1 MTLSPSRRHTV
12 LLIDDDDVIRESLT
26 VCLEGL
32 SPSPWILQARNGSE
46 GVDQLAEHQVDLVIT
61 DLEMPVMD
69 GFTFLARLAN
79 HRPRIP
85 AMVIT
90 SHGNQE
96 TAVQLRRHG
105 VCQLIPKPFECKSL
119 QKLVSHQLQNHHSA
133 ANGFSLT
140 AVLQLIEIERKSCT
154 VRLTKSIL
162 ESDLEGALYFQ
173 DGKLM
178 DAASENHVGEN
189 AVRELIS
196 WQDPL
201 IEIAKPA
208 QVAEAQVRTSIAEFL
223 VEQARA
229 AAQHTP
235 IDPRV
240 IKTSSAE
247 QNRLVEAIRHL
258 SGVVAVALYSW
269 PAAELISAVVSDD
282 HEPLATITGCST
294 EIFGVLRRLEAVYGE
309 NEAKSMFWLG
319 SRFLL
324 VHAIGP
330 DHCAVIAAD
339 PEHTTT
345 QLLRQQLRSMLMPSH
360 PG

>member
-1 MTLSPSRRHTV
+1 MTIPVNRRRTI
-12 LLIDDDDVIRESLT
+12 LLIDDDDIIRESLIL
-26 VCLEGL
+26 CLEGL
-32 SPSPWILQARNGSE
+32 SPSPWVLQARNGSE
-46 GVDQLAEHQVDLVIT
+46 GISQLAEHQVDLVIT

-79 HRPRIP
+79 HRPSIP

-90 SHGNQE
+90 SHGNAE
-96 TAVQLRRHG
+96 TADQLRHHG
-105 VCQLIPKPFECKSL
+105 VCQVIPKPFDCQRL
-119 QKLVSHQLQNHHSA
+119 QKLVSHQLKDHHGA
-133 ANGFSLT
+133 MGGFSLS
-140 AVLQLIEIERKSCT
+140 AVLHLIEIERKSCT

-196 WQDPL
+196 WLDPL
-201 IEIAKPA
+201 IEIEKPA

-223 VEQARA
+223 IEQARA
-229 AAQHTP
+229 AQQDP
-235 IDPRV
+235 IDPRA
-240 IKTSSAE
+240 IKTSSTE
-247 QNRLVEAIRHL
+247 QTRLVEAIRHL

-269 PAAELISAVVSDD
+269 PAAELISAVASDD
-282 HEPLATITGCST
+282 NEPLSTITGCAT
-294 EIFGVLRRLEAVYGE
+294 EIFGVLHRLEGAYGQSE
-309 NEAKSMFWLG
+309 HKSMFWLG
-319 SRFLL
+319 RRFLL

-345 QLLRQQLRSMLMPSH
+345 QILRQQLRSMLLPANQ
-360 PG
+360 P

>member
-12 LLIDDDDVIRESLT
+12 LLIDDDDVIRESLSL
-26 VCLEGL
+26 CLEGL

-46 GVDQLAEHQVDLVIT
+46 GVAQLAEHQVDLVIT

-69 GFTFLARLAN
+69 GFNFLARLAN

-96 TAVQLRRHG
+96 VAVQLRHHG
-105 VCQLIPKPFECKSL
+105 VCQVIPKPFDCMSL
-119 QKLVSHQLQNHHSA
+119 QRLVSHQLQNRHGAVS
-133 ANGFSLT
+133 GFSLT

-162 ESDLEGALYFQ
+162 ESDVEGALYFQ
-173 DGKLM
+173 AGKLM
-178 DAASENHVGEN
+178 DAASQNHIGEN

-196 WQDPL
+196 WPDPL
-201 IEIAKPA
+201 IEIEKPA

-229 AAQHTP
+229 AQQDP
-235 IDPRV
+235 IDPRA
-240 IKTSSAE
+240 IKTSSLE
-247 QNRLVEAIRHL
+247 QNRLVEAIHHL
-258 SGVVAVALYSW
+258 SGVVAIALFSW
-269 PAAELISAVVSDD
+269 PASVLLTAVTSNDDEPLSTLTSCAQEIFAVV
-282 HEPLATITGCST
+282 H
-294 EIFGVLRRLEAVYGE
+294 RLEAVYGAS
-309 NEAKSMFWLG
+309 EAKSLFWLG
-319 SRFLL
+319 NRFLL

-330 DHCAVIAAD
+330 DHCALIAAD
-339 PEHTTT
+339 PEHTTA
-345 QLLRQQLRSMLMPSH
+345 QILRQQLRSMLLPSQS
-360 PG
+360 G

>member
-1 MTLSPSRRHTV
+1 MTQSLSRRRTV
-12 LLIDDDDVIRESLT
+12 LLIDDDDVIRESLSL
-26 VCLEGL
+26 CLEGL
-32 SPSPWILQARNGSE
+32 SPSPWILEARNGSE
-46 GVDQLAEHQVDLVIT
+46 GISQLAEHQVDLVIT

-96 TAVQLRRHG
+96 VAVQLRHHG
-105 VCQLIPKPFECKSL
+105 VCQVIPKPFDCGNL
-119 QKLVSHQLQNHHSA
+119 QRLVAHQLQNPSGTVS
-133 ANGFSLT
+133 GFSLS
-140 AVLQLIEIERKSCT
+140 AVLQLIELERKSCT

-173 DGKLM
+173 NGRLM
-178 DAASENHVGEN
+178 DAASQNHIGEN

-201 IEIAKPA
+201 IEIEKPA

-223 VEQARA
+223 IEQARA
-229 AAQHTP
+229 AQQDP
-235 IDPRV
+235 IDPGAM
-240 IKTSSAE
+240 KTSSLE
-247 QNRLVEAIRHL
+247 QTRLIEAIQQL

-269 PAAELISAVVSDD
+269 PASELLTAVASSID
-282 HEPLATITGCST
+282 EPLATLTGCAR
-294 EIFGVLRRLEAVYGE
+294 EIFTVVHRLEAAYGTSE
-309 NEAKSMFWLG
+309 SKSLFWLG
-319 SRFLL
+319 NRFLL

-330 DHCAVIAAD
+330 DHCAIIAAD
-339 PEHTTT
+339 PEHTTA
-345 QLLRQQLRSMLMPSH
+345 QILRQQLRSMLLPSNT
-360 PG
+360 G